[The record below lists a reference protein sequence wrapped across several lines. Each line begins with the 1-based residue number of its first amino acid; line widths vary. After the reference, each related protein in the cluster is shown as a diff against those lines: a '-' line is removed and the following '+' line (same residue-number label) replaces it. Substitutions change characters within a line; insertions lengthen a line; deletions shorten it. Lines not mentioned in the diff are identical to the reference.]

1 MPATGGVVR
10 VDCTA
15 ATIAAPIASGAL
27 AKVGSG
33 ALVLSGSSGYT
44 GETDVAA
51 GALEVNGALAV
62 GGAVLVESGGVLG
75 GSGGVGT
82 IYVVSGGALAP
93 GGLTAAAVDL
103 AAGAAIDY
111 VLGTG
116 NPGGDSL
123 LVVAGAA
130 EFAAGVVVN
139 VTPAAAWGDGMY
151 PLLDLL
157 SVNYPSPVTLVL
169 NWTAVGGGLGGHAYS
184 FVAAGHDIDLNVPV
198 VNGVWSASGGGA
210 WSGGGNWLGGAA
222 PNAVGDTALLGAA
235 VGDNT
240 ATITL
245 AAAETLSSLS
255 FSPAAGGSYVLN
267 DGGGAAT
274 GRRRRFGERF
284 CDQRRR
290 LDQRPGRAGE
300 QRERDG
306 GQRREPDDFRRDQP
320 GRRQRGVDVFRGR
333 ESDAFRQ
340 RQLRGRHDDR
350 RRRARRRRRQCVA
363 RQRVGDDRQ
372 RRAIGFGGR
381 RRHRRTRRLCRR
393 AGIGGTDASP
403 KRRRGR
409 FGRHFPRS
417 ALRAGM
423 RLRNKARQPRRRPH
437 PAMRQSPTR
446 RRHPRRRRA
455 SRSARQT
462 WVRTMCRATF
472 RRAQAERRGVG
483 RAGDDCRRLRR
494 LDARGDSRCERGLA
508 KAGPDELHGQRVGG
522 GRRRERQRRWLGA
535 GLAARRFHG
544 RGQPCC
550 DDRGDGQHAAG
561 AVSARTLAR
570 GADLPLGVP
579 DGMYGVLLVPA
590 PQRLSSPRESS

>member
-1 MPATGGVVR
+1 MPFSITQINLSWTAPSGAVAGYNVYRGTTPGGENYAAPVNGGALVGGTSYSDTTAVAGTAYYYTVKAVNAAGGSAASNEAVAPQMFYWSGGAGTWSVGGGGWVNAAGQAVAWSNGNIAVFNGTNGGAVAISGIVSPLEIAFETNGYSLYSLNSPSDSIALPATGGVVR

-15 ATIAAPIASGAL
+15 ATIAAPISSGAL
-27 AKVGSG
+27 AKVGAG

-44 GETDVAA
+44 GETDVVA

-116 NPGGDSL
+116 NPGSDSL

-130 EFAAGVVVN
+130 EFAAGVVVD

-184 FVAAGHDIDLNVPV
+184 FVASGHDIDLDVPV

-210 WSGGGNWLGGAA
+210 WSAGGNWQGGAA

-267 DGGGAAT
+267 GGGALQLA
-274 GRRRRFGERF
+274 
-284 CDQRRR
+284 
-290 LDQRPGRAGE
+290 AGGGSASVSISSGAASINAPVVLE
-300 QRERDG
+300 SNASVTAANGASLTISGGISQGGGSAGLTFSGGGSLTLSGSDSYVGGTTIDG
-306 GQRREPDDFRRDQP
+306 GALVAAAASALP
-320 GRRQRGVDVFRGR
+320 GSGVITIGGGGR
-333 ESDAFRQ
+333 
-340 RQLRGRHDDR
+340 L
-350 RRRARRRRRQCVA
+350 V
-363 RQRVGDDRQ
+363 
-372 RRAIGFGGR
+372 FGGR
-381 RRHRRTRRLCRR
+381 QRHWRRARRLCRR
-393 AGIGGTDASP
+393 AGVGGTDASP
-403 KRRRGR
+403 KRQRGR
-409 FGRHFPRS
+409 FGRHFPR
-417 ALRAGM
+417 
-423 RLRNKARQPRRRPH
+423 
-437 PAMRQSPTR
+437 
-446 RRHPRRRRA
+446 
-455 SRSARQT
+455 
-462 WVRTMCRATF
+462 
-472 RRAQAERRGVG
+472 
-483 RAGDDCRRLRR
+483 
-494 LDARGDSRCERGLA
+494 
-508 KAGPDELHGQRVGG
+508 
-522 GRRRERQRRWLGA
+522 
-535 GLAARRFHG
+535 
-544 RGQPCC
+544 
-550 DDRGDGQHAAG
+550 
-561 AVSARTLAR
+561 
-570 GADLPLGVP
+570 
-579 DGMYGVLLVPA
+579 
-590 PQRLSSPRESS
+590 